1 VTNGIGWKE
10 LQAGVC
16 RVMQDY
22 CGRDKSE
29 PVLLRGL
36 DWLRSITES
45 EASRA
50 VARNPHELWRTLEVM
65 VRMTVGEMIMH
76 ASLARRASSRDLD
89 FWRLDC
95 PEVDPP
101 EWKKFVTTRV
111 DGDAV
116 RVGELPLG
124 FWLEE
129 PYASE
134 YAENYR
140 LHSAP

>member
-1 VTNGIGWKE
+1 
-10 LQAGVC
+10 
-16 RVMQDY
+16 MQDY

-29 PVLLRGL
+29 TVLASGSRVAPVHQGERGG
-36 DWLRSITES
+36 
-45 EASRA
+45 AG

-89 FWRLDC
+89 FWRVDY

-101 EWKKFVTTRV
+101 EWKKFVTTRL
-111 DGDAV
+111 DGEAV
-116 RVGELPLG
+116 RMGELPLG

-129 PYASE
+129 PYAAD